1 MGTRCPASRKNA
13 SDDQKEKIMTLMIFV
28 LVLLT
33 PGGVPTGVELYFQ
46 ELTSCLEYRDALVHQ
61 SVHQHNWMRK
71 KTNKFDGFCEVRL
84 IPQAE
89 AGKGKYIFRD
99 PKRTKKDDD

>member
-1 MGTRCPASRKNA
+1 
-13 SDDQKEKIMTLMIFV
+13 MTLMIFV

-33 PGGVPTGVELYFQ
+33 PGGQPTGLELYFQ

-71 KTNKFDGFCEVRL
+71 KTTKFDGYCEVRV
-84 IPQAE
+84 IPAGE
-89 AGKGKYIFRD
+89 AGTKYVFRD
-99 PKRTKKDDD
+99 PARKKQDDD